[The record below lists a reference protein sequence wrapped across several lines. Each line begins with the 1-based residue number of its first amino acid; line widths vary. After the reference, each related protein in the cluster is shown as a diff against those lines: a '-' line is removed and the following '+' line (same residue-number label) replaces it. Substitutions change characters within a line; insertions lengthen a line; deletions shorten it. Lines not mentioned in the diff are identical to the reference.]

1 MTTIRIAELKK
12 RIVNLIEMERVVAN
26 KTLRAAHKKNDEDVL
41 IIAQSYLMGLKRIQQ
56 ILNNLFRE
64 MK

>member
-1 MTTIRIAELKK
+1 MSTMKIMELKK

-26 KTLRAAHKKNDEDVL
+26 KTLREAQKKNDNDVL
-41 IIAQSYLMGLKRIQQ
+41 IIAQSYLMGLKRIQM

>member
-1 MTTIRIAELKK
+1 MTTIRITELKK

-26 KTLRAAHKKNDEDVL
+26 KTLREAQKKNDDDVL

-64 MK
+64 LK